1 MKSNEF
7 NEIERDN
14 TMKISTKTMN
24 YITYILIVVLVALLA
39 WSSVSE
45 RISEHKQ
52 IKRINNLNQEKSTL
66 VQELS
71 NLKRDYQMVKSL
83 EKEQEEQITEDQNR
97 IDQLIR
103 EVKFKSDDIEAY
115 RAEVSGLQKK
125 LETYL
130 TTVDSLEI
138 TLEIQE
144 KTSREKIDSLVSV
157 RDSLAGMIKQTS
169 RLHAYNLDVRVE
181 NRRGK
186 LTIRPNQVDKVNIC
200 FTLAENIFLEKGKK
214 NLYLR
219 ILRPDERLIYKSKDY
234 LFIDNDQEL
243 AYTGKVDVNYENV
256 DTRVCITWAN
266 IEEDLEEGLYY
277 VNVYTDGY
285 EIGSRSFLLDKGFL
299 FF

>member
-1 MKSNEF
+1 MTSNEF
-7 NEIERDN
+7 NEIGRDN
-14 TMKISTKTMN
+14 KMKISTKTMN
-24 YITYILIVVLVALLA
+24 NISYILNMVLVGLLV
-39 WSSVSE
+39 WSMV
-45 RISEHKQ
+45 SEHKQ
-52 IKRINNLNQEKSTL
+52 INRISNLNQEKSTL

-71 NLKRDYQMVKSL
+71 NLKRDFQMVKSL
-83 EKEQEEQITEDQNR
+83 KKEKEEQMTEDQNR

-103 EVKFKSDDIEAY
+103 EVKFKSDNIEAY

-130 TTVDSLEI
+130 TTVDSLET

-144 KTSREKIDSLVSV
+144 KTSLDRIDSLVSF
-157 RDSLAGMIKQTS
+157 RDSLTGMIKQAS
-169 RLHAYNLDVRVE
+169 RLHAYSLDVRVE
-181 NRRGK
+181 NTKGK
-186 LTIRPNQVDKVNIC
+186 RTIRPNRVDKVNIC
-200 FTLAENIFLEKGKK
+200 FTLAENVFLEKGKK

-219 ILRPDERLIYKSKDY
+219 ILRPDERLIYTSKDH
-234 LFIDNDQEL
+234 LFIANDQEL
-243 AYTGKVDVNYENV
+243 AYTGKVDFNYENV

-266 IEEDLEEGLYY
+266 MEEDLEEGLYY